1 MFDFLENITVA
12 EFENYALNITVT
24 IFMLWMGFIIWK
36 LGKESGGG
44 KWAYIALSLALGL
57 GFVGFVAKINLVEV
71 VLDIE

>member
-1 MFDFLENITVA
+1 MSMPLA
-12 EFENYALNITVT
+12 ELENYALNISLT
-24 IFMLWMGFIIWK
+24 IFMFWMIFIIWQ

-57 GFVGFVAKINLVEV
+57 GFVGFIAKIILVEF

>member
-1 MFDFLENITVA
+1 MTLA
-12 EFENYALNITVT
+12 EFENYALNITVS
-24 IFMLWMGFIIWK
+24 IFILWMALIIWK

-57 GFVGFVAKINLVEV
+57 GFVGFIAKLILVTF

>member
-1 MFDFLENITVA
+1 MTLA
-12 EFENYALNITVT
+12 EFENYALNISVT
-24 IFMLWMGFIIWK
+24 IFILWMALIIWK

-57 GFVGFVAKINLVEV
+57 GFVGFIAKIVLVTF

>member
-1 MFDFLENITVA
+1 MPLA
-12 EFENYALNITVT
+12 EIENYAMNITLS
-24 IFMLWMGFIIWK
+24 IFMLWMAAIIWK

-57 GFVGFVAKINLVEV
+57 GFVGFIAKIVLVEF

>member
-1 MFDFLENITVA
+1 MPLA
-12 EFENYALNITVT
+12 EIENYAMNITLT
-24 IFMLWMGFIIWK
+24 IFMFWMVAIIWK

-57 GFVGFVAKINLVEV
+57 GFVGFIAKIILVEF

>member
-1 MFDFLENITVA
+1 MPLA
-12 EFENYALNITVT
+12 ELENYAMNIILT
-24 IFMLWMGFIIWK
+24 IFMFWMAAIIWQ

-57 GFVGFVAKINLVEV
+57 GFVGFIAKIILVEF

>member
-1 MFDFLENITVA
+1 MTIA

-24 IFMLWMGFIIWK
+24 IFMLWMALIIWK

-57 GFVGFVAKINLVEV
+57 GFVGFITKIILVEF

>member
-1 MFDFLENITVA
+1 MTMPLA
-12 EFENYALNITVT
+12 EIENYAMNITLT
-24 IFMLWMGFIIWK
+24 IFMFWMVFIIWQ

-57 GFVGFVAKINLVEV
+57 GFVGFIAKIILVEF

>member
-1 MFDFLENITVA
+1 MPLVEI
-12 EFENYALNITVT
+12 ENYAMNITLT
-24 IFMLWMGFIIWK
+24 IFMFWMVAIIWK

-57 GFVGFVAKINLVEV
+57 GFVGFVAKIILVEF